1 MSKWWIFFFCILL
14 VIFQSYSTSIEIAQQ
29 VLFNNSLRCCSC
41 IIRSCTVNVN
51 SRFSLECWPVF
62 CNLSACGRAL
72 WSISSKVDIFHFNN
86 ILDNHIFRICT
97 AVGNSIQF
105 SVFCCFSKY
114 GIAHIRLH
122 FKRSCFK
129 HEFYHLVSFIILIV
143 LSCSYRPVTYLIFGI
158 FGGGIFIECIDMM
171 PLLFAQCFQVSIVLE
186 VINLCTHELV
196 FSLVRPTCTTVASQI
211 CFHFLFCYIIILN
224 ISRNFTCNN
233 QQFNPCSCNQ
243 LVVVSFVCQLSQYNR
258 RLTDS
263 ALVYTAIILCM
274 ENTIFQS
281 HIIFLRSIVHL
292 IFHCFKCQFICIG
305 IIGIIEEFML
315 RTGNITS
322 CNQSLQINTLLRNR
336 IIINNILYQM
346 IVVSSRL
353 IVYSNLCFLSFGSS

>member
-1 MSKWWIFFFCILL
+1 M
-14 VIFQSYSTSIEIAQQ
+14 
-29 VLFNNSLRCCSC
+29 
-41 IIRSCTVNVN
+41 
-51 SRFSLECWPVF
+51 
-62 CNLSACGRAL
+62 
-72 WSISSKVDIFHFNN
+72 SSKVDIFHFNN

-97 AVGNSIQF
+97 AVGNGIQL
-105 SVFCCFSKY
+105 SSFCCLGKY
-114 GIAHIRLH
+114 GIAYIRFR
-122 FKRSCFK
+122 FKRSCCK
-129 HEFYHLVSFIILIV
+129 LECYYLVSFIIPIV
-143 LSCSYRPVTYLIFGI
+143 LSCSYLPFTYLF
-158 FGGGIFIECIDMM
+158 FSIFISSTLIKCIDMM

-196 FSLVRPTCTTVASQI
+196 FSLVRPTCTVASQI
-211 CFHFLFCYIIILN
+211 CHLFLFCYIVVLN
-224 ISRNFTCNN
+224 FGRNFTCNN

-292 IFHCFKCQFICIG
+292 IFHCLKCQFICIG

-353 IVYSNLCFLSFGSS
+353 IVYSNLCFLFFGSS